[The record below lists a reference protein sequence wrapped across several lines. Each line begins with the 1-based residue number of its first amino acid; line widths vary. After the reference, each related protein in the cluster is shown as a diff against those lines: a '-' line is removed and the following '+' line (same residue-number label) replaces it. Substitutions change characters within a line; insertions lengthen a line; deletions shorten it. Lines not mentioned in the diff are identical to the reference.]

1 MTSTRSIFTP
11 KLHPQ
16 KKTNSFGHINIF
28 MSNITYDV
36 SIRLTEFFHELM
48 KTQMQCFAR
57 GAHTISYALQAQDL
71 EGDIV
76 EFGTFEGHTARL
88 LSCLLPH
95 KDVHVYDSFEGA
107 PENNEGILPGLC
119 KTSLEQ
125 FQSTFINERLPLP
138 VVHQGWFSDLT
149 DDDIP
154 KKICY
159 AHIDANLYSST
170 MEALEI
176 IYPKIVTNGI
186 IIVDD
191 CPYKYTPGVQKAVDE
206 FFSDKAETPQI
217 LKCLVGYPDAPQ
229 KTLIIK
235 K

>member
-1 MTSTRSIFTP
+1 
-11 KLHPQ
+11 
-16 KKTNSFGHINIF
+16 
-28 MSNITYDV
+28 MSYITYD
-36 SIRLTEFFHELM
+36 ITTRLTVFFQELM

-57 GAHTISYALQAQDL
+57 GSHIVSYALQAQDL
-71 EGDIV
+71 EGDVV

-95 KDVHVYDSFEGA
+95 KTVHVYDSFEGA
-107 PENNEGILPGLC
+107 PENNEGILPGIC

-125 FQSTFINERLPLP
+125 FESTFINEHLPLP
-138 VVHQGWFSDLT
+138 VVHKGLFSDLI
-149 DDDIP
+149 DNDIP
-154 KKICY
+154 EKICY

-170 MEALEI
+170 IQALEI
-176 IYPKIVTNGI
+176 VYSKMVPNGI

-191 CPYKYTPGVQKAVDE
+191 CPYKYNPGVQKAVEE
-206 FFSDKAETPQI
+206 FFSDKDETLQI